1 MNPFSFDEAVS
12 VCLQRHLLAGGSTPA
27 WPSFSSCLE
36 DHPMNPSSV
45 LVCVFTF
52 CPYEPVIHER
62 TNFIG
67 YHIKNK
73 TVTSRVSVPKNVNRS
88 PLQDS
93 MLGMLLSWASAVAAA
108 LPNLFA
114 FRRLAGR
121 PVKHLG
127 PARSQLH
134 GVAWWPVTGGKVAV
148 FNGDN
153 MW

>member
-1 MNPFSFDEAVS
+1 
-12 VCLQRHLLAGGSTPA
+12 
-27 WPSFSSCLE
+27 
-36 DHPMNPSSV
+36 MNPSSV

-73 TVTSRVSVPKNVNRS
+73 TVTSRVSVPENVNRS

-134 GVAWWPVTGGKVAV
+134 GVAW
-148 FNGDN
+148 
-153 MW
+153 